1 MNSVRLFL
9 CITLAGK
16 LIASDLTLD
25 ADLYQEALRQVQGG
39 DALVVTK
46 RAPQQLATLW
56 EEAMI
61 SVSPQRGGAEA
72 RLARQLRLTFLFK
85 ELNPS
90 ISFASI
96 QELLKLHER
105 ALQGD
110 MKAHAHI
117 LQALVAGSDA
127 QHRRWPHSER
137 SAQRWLTHAAAL
149 NANPESPSR

>member
-1 MNSVRLFL
+1 MNTLRFFL
-9 CITLAGK
+9 LLTLVGK
-16 LIASDLTLD
+16 LPATDLTLD
-25 ADLYQEALRQVQGG
+25 PDLYQEALRQVQGG

-46 RAPQQLATLW
+46 RAPEQLATLW

-61 SVSPQRGGAEA
+61 TPSPQRDAPEA

-90 ISFASI
+90 MSFAAI

-110 MKAHAHI
+110 MTAHAHI
-117 LQALVAGSDA
+117 LQALVAGRDA

-137 SAQRWLTHAAAL
+137 SAQRWLAHAAAL
-149 NANPESPSR
+149 KSKP